1 MNNILLVFL
10 NNLKD
15 LNCFD
20 NIICDFEAEGYKLY
34 LYDEVNSNSFSY
46 TDLPEI
52 IRFYQNENDGVNKV
66 VVLSNIR
73 DLIYFWFRCYNQIV
87 DDFIYLVEEE
97 ESNFFD
103 VDDTYFNAYYNIFEF
118 NKIEK
123 ETIEGKIYLSKKCDM
138 ILPLFYDPKYFLS
151 YKNFN
156 FHKNSNKLDIN
167 KTYEFEKYI
176 FDFNVFETN
185 TREVIRIDK
194 INKRVVFFKG
204 QSGYEVLRI
213 LIDYNTNFFREL
225 GFNID
230 VVDFL
235 ENDIASIINDK
246 LVYKKADFVFS
257 LNCIGIDLTISDG
270 RNFFDAIDTPFLGNL
285 GDHPVNHDNRI
296 SSSPRKALFTCL
308 DSENIYYMQKYF
320 PDKNVITNFA
330 LAYKSF
336 NYSEKNF
343 LDREIDLIFVG
354 TLKEPDS
361 IKEAWNSYNPIYA
374 SILNEISEKIL
385 NSNEVLDI
393 DHELEQYTYQYNFEE
408 GIRSSL
414 HSSIERYIRIYK
426 RYHLVKKLGESKLKV
441 VCIGNKDIYDKLNV
455 SGNLLVYDN
464 IDFQKLL
471 DLFNNCKLLI
481 NMTGHLYNGV
491 TERILSAMLNGAAVA
506 TERDMFTSANFINN
520 ENIILYDFDQLD
532 ELIKEI
538 KYYLSNKEKLEEVA
552 LNGQQVAKKYDFRT
566 TAAKYPRI
574 MRNFDESF
582 NNK

>member
-20 NIICDFEAEGYKLY
+20 SIICDFETEGYKLY
-34 LYDEVNSNSFSY
+34 LYDEVNKDSFSY

-52 IRFYQNENDGVNKV
+52 IQFYQNENDGVNKV

-103 VDDTYFNAYYNIFEF
+103 VDDIYFNEFYNIFEF

-123 ETIEGKIYLSKKCDM
+123 ETIEGKIYLSKNCNT
-138 ILPLFYDPKYFLS
+138 ILPLFYDPKYFLA
-151 YKNFN
+151 YQYFN
-156 FHKNSNKLDIN
+156 FHRNSNKFCIN

-176 FDFNVFETN
+176 FDYNVFETN
-185 TREVIRIDK
+185 NREVISIHK
-194 INKRVVFFKG
+194 INKRIVFFKG
-204 QSGYEVLRI
+204 QSSYDVLRI
-213 LIDYNTNFFREL
+213 LIDYNTNFFSEL
-225 GFNID
+225 GFDID
-230 VVDFL
+230 IVDFL
-235 ENDIASIINDK
+235 ENGINIIDEK
-246 LVYKKADFVFS
+246 LIYKKADFVFS
-257 LNCIGIDLTISDG
+257 LNCIGIDIILSDG
-270 RNFFDAIDTPFLGNL
+270 RNYFDVIGTPILGNL
-285 GDHPVNHDNRI
+285 GDHPVNHYDRI
-296 SSSPRKALFTCL
+296 SSSPKKTLFTCL

-320 PDKNVITNFA
+320 SDKKVITNYA
-330 LAYKSF
+330 LGYKSF
-336 NYSEKNF
+336 NYSEKSF
-343 LDREIDLIFVG
+343 LDREMDLIFVG

-361 IKEAWNSYNPIYA
+361 IKEAWNAYDPIYV
-374 SILNEISEKIL
+374 SILNDVCEKIL

-393 DHELEQYTYQYNFEE
+393 DHELERYTYQYNFEKDV
-408 GIRSSL
+408 RAFL

-426 RYHLVKKLGESKLKV
+426 RYHLVKKLGESNLKV
-441 VCIGNKDIYDKLNV
+441 VCIGNKDVYDKLNV

-464 IDFQKLL
+464 IGFQKLL

-520 ENIILYDFDQLD
+520 ENIILYEFDQLD
-532 ELIKEI
+532 EFIKEI
-538 KYYLSNKEKLEEVA
+538 KYYLSNEEKLEEVA
-552 LNGQQVAKKYDFRT
+552 LNGQREAKKYDFRT
-566 TAAKYPRI
+566 AAVKYSRI